1 MGNLKVD
8 FSEISE
14 SMNKKLLTYLVPK
27 FIRLKPQM
35 IDSLKTFL
43 YVRLNA

>member
-1 MGNLKVD
+1 MGNLKID
-8 FSEISE
+8 SSKISE
-14 SMNKKLLTYLVPK
+14 SMSKKVLPYLVSK